1 MVLACRVH
9 SAHRNINKSTLSV
22 CYHVDIRHIGPSFIS
37 FYGRVCHKSEK
48 YSGSTR
54 VCTIHLHF
62 PTFKF
67 THLRN
72 RSLASWRGGQESK
85 LTLFT
90 GQLSNFD
97 SSILFCPPSYF
108 PASAFNRFLFMA
120 AECSRRPE
128 LLFMVTPAPRSWQ
141 LQLMFYNLLF
151 VSVTLHGHLNRVE

>member
-1 MVLACRVH
+1 MLILDTLDLFLLVFMGECVIRV
-9 SAHRNINKSTLSV
+9 KS
-22 CYHVDIRHIGPSFIS
+22 F
-37 FYGRVCHKSEK
+37 
-48 YSGSTR
+48 STR

-85 LTLFT
+85 LYLLASFPTLTAAF
-90 GQLSNFD
+90 F
-97 SSILFCPPSYF
+97 FCPPSDF
-108 PASAFNRFLFMA
+108 PASAFNWFLFMA

>member
-1 MVLACRVH
+1 MLILDTSDLLLLVFMGECVIRV
-9 SAHRNINKSTLSV
+9 KSIQAAS
-22 CYHVDIRHIGPSFIS
+22 
-37 FYGRVCHKSEK
+37 
-48 YSGSTR
+48 

-97 SSILFCPPSYF
+97 SSILFCPPSDF

-128 LLFMVTPAPRSWQ
+128 LLFMVTTAPRSWQ

-151 VSVTLHGHLNRVE
+151 VSVTLHVHLNRVE